1 MTFTTFSKEQHD
13 VLNKYIQGENVFITG
28 PGGTGKSAIIREIY
42 KHARENGKNIQVCAL
57 TGCAALLLQCN
68 AKTIHSWAGIGQG
81 TGPVDTIIQRV
92 LDSSHRKK
100 NWTNTDILVVDEVS
114 MMSLKLFELL
124 DKIGKKA
131 RARKSFGSGLLPF
144 GGIQVIF
151 SGDFFQLPPV
161 GDAEEPETSQF
172 CFESDI
178 WNTVFKKQNQ
188 VPLVHIFRQAD
199 SVYATILNQLR
210 EGKLK
215 RSSYEILL
223 KNVGKSYPEEMTI
236 QPTKLFP
243 KRHKVEQINQ
253 MEMAKLSA
261 EEKAFNMKRNHNVP
275 SSGGTG
281 GGAGAVVWKSKRTP
295 EELEYEFSYL
305 EKSVPSERQVKLKV
319 GAQVMCI
326 VNMDTACGQR
336 LCNGSQGT
344 IIRFNAA
351 GYPVVKFH
359 NISDEVS
366 IEYYTWPS
374 ETIQGI
380 GVSQIPLILAWAL
393 TIHKAQG
400 TTLELAEI
408 DVGDNVFECGQ
419 TYVALS
425 RVKSLDGLYLTSF
438 NYKKIL
444 TNKKVKAYYQKMND

>member
-1 MTFTTFSKEQHD
+1 MTFTAFSKEQQD

-131 RARKSFGSGLLPF
+131 RARKSFGAGILPF

-178 WNTVFKKQNQ
+178 WDTVFKKQNQ

-223 KNVGKSYPEEMTI
+223 KHVGKSYPEEMTI

-243 KRHKVEQINQ
+243 KRHRVEQINQ

-261 EEKAFNMKRNHNVP
+261 EEKVFNMKRNHNVP
-275 SSGGTG
+275 STVGGSGTG
-281 GGAGAVVWKSKRTP
+281 GGAGGWKSKRTP

-359 NISDEVS
+359 NIYDEVS

-444 TNKKVKAYYQKMND
+444 TNKKVKAYYA